1 MAALKLLNML
11 AQWLVLVGGLNW
23 GLIGFFKVDAVE
35 VLLPKGLAGLTYKA
49 VGLAALFM
57 TALRLYAMIQPT
69 IMRSV

>member
-1 MAALKLLNML
+1 MAALKIINLI

-35 VLLPKGLAGLTYKA
+35 VLLPKTFAGLLYKA

-57 TALRLYAMIQPT
+57 ASLRLYAMIQPT